1 MSRTDNR
8 DIFKVT
14 NGVGV
19 GRLGRVSD
27 TPNITTRRMK
37 MNNSSS
43 GYHERCEC

>member
-19 GRLGRVSD
+19 ERVSD
-27 TPNITTRRMK
+27 TPNTPDTSRMLK
-37 MNNSSS
+37 TNSDSS
-43 GYHERCEC
+43 RWHERCEC